1 MHSGMW
7 PRGSFSRR
15 GILTYR
21 ILKSI
26 RQGGIKSFL
35 LPLYAGMCRGHLLQA
50 SGARLRRYICLLNK
64 GR

>member
-7 PRGSFSRR
+7 PRGSFSHR

-26 RQGGIKSFL
+26 RQRGIKCFL
-35 LPLYAGMCRGHLLQA
+35 LALYAGMCRGHLLQV
-50 SGARLRRYICLLNK
+50 SGAGLRRYICLLDE